1 MPLSPTDVNAKEFKI
16 TRKGY
21 HVDEVDA
28 FLDEVE
34 AELVRLLSD
43 NAALRAQSAAPP
55 AVAQPAAG
63 VVPVISGGIL
73 AGETEGVALR
83 TLLLA
88 QQTADAAIA
97 QARAEA
103 DAMVAQARNKLTEA
117 DDAVAA
123 QVASVLGD
131 LDERR
136 RQLEQQIEDLR
147 AFEREYRVRL
157 KAYLEGQ
164 LRDLDGSGA
173 ADDAGAGVPVG
184 ARATIGG
191 AAVPALTANTGSPV
205 NAVSSAPA
213 PALAGLIEPAE
224 PLLNLTKPMSA
235 Q

>member
-21 HVDEVDA
+21 KVDEVDA

-43 NAALRAQSAAPP
+43 NVALRAQSAPHAGSPLAAPSS
-55 AVAQPAAG
+55 AG
-63 VVPVISGGIL
+63 IM

-97 QARAEA
+97 QAQAEA
-103 DAMVAQARNKLTEA
+103 EQLVDRARKTLGDA
-117 DDAVAA
+117 DA
-123 QVASVLGD
+123 QVAAKVAAVLGD
-131 LDERR
+131 LEERR
-136 RQLEQQIEDLR
+136 DQLEQQIEDLR

-164 LRDLDGSGA
+164 LRDLDGRGA
-173 ADDAGAGVPVG
+173 ADDAGAGVPAG
-184 ARATIGG
+184 ARATAV
-191 AAVPALTANTGSPV
+191 AAGTTAGSPALF
-205 NAVSSAPA
+205 SSAPA
-213 PALAGLIEPAE
+213 PVIAASTSARSDVSPTAG
-224 PLLNLTKPMSA
+224 